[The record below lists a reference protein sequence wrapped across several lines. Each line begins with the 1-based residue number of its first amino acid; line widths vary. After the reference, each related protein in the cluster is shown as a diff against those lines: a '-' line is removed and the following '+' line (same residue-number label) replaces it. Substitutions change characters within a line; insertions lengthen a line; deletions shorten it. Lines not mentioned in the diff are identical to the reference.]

1 MAMERLAGA
10 QAGNLE
16 GHRERHRRD
25 YQPKEGMRVR
35 RILGVLLLL
44 VLVAA
49 ACGDDD
55 AMEVGGPDSDDTPAV
70 SDEVPT
76 VSDGLPAGDS
86 GDAGGTVMAPI
97 GPTITVAEL
106 LATEGD
112 GPYSV
117 MGYLFVLDDGT
128 IVFSDLIAESYP
140 PQPGGAQ
147 VEVRGVNLQTVP
159 LVEPTDSEL
168 ATVQWTETQIELI
181 GSLDGDIFYGST
193 PASI

>member
-1 MAMERLAGA
+1 
-10 QAGNLE
+10 
-16 GHRERHRRD
+16 
-25 YQPKEGMRVR
+25 VR
-35 RILGVLLLL
+35 RITLGVLLLSM
-44 VLVAA
+44 LVAA

-55 AMEVGGPDSDDTPAV
+55 AMEAGSPDSDDTSAV
-70 SDEVPT
+70 SDEAPA
-76 VSDGLPAGDS
+76 VSDGLPPDDS
-86 GDAGGTVMAPI
+86 GEAGGTVMAPV
-97 GPTITVAEL
+97 GPTMTVAEL
-106 LATEGD
+106 LEADGE

-128 IVFSDLIAESYP
+128 VVFSDLIAESYP

-159 LVEPTDSEL
+159 LVEPSDSEL

-193 PASI
+193 SASV